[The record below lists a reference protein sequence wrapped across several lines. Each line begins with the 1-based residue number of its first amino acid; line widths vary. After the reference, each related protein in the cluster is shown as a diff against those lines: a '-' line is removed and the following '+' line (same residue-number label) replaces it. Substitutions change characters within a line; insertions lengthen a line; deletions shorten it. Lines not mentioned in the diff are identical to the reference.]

1 MKEREYLIELYET
14 YKELLTKKQQ
24 MYFESYYYEDLSLNE
39 IAINNGVSKALV
51 SKNINNTINKLKIFE
66 EKLKINYKENKLK
79 EIKSNIKDD
88 NISKV
93 IEEIL
98 YKY

>member
-66 EKLKINYKENKLK
+66 EKLKINYKEKKLK